1 MMKPEVVVRSEH
13 LRTVAVVVPWSKEE
27 IFTET
32 YQSFHTNVLK
42 NSDYL
47 LCENM
52 HHTLH
57 RVVLLTVDAVPAFTA
72 KASEL
77 GCMVRPFD
85 ATEEE
90 HKTKRNELKA
100 LVEKKETEE
109 EDLHEWCQKR
119 EHEVQMHR
127 YHLVM
132 LRQAAESTLS
142 YGTRKKF
149 LSIVI
154 CVPPGHEE
162 QTRAILE
169 EVPGTSGGLVL
180 NPDEEAVYSSLFP
193 FDERDNV
200 PYVSYQFH
208 R

>member
-1 MMKPEVVVRSEH
+1 MMKAEVVVRSEH
-13 LRTVAVVVPWSKEE
+13 LRTVAVVVPRSKEE

-42 NSDYL
+42 HSDYL
-47 LCENM
+47 LREDM

-57 RVVLLTVDAVPAFTA
+57 RIVLLTADAVPAFTA

-100 LVEKKETEE
+100 LVEKKDTLE

-119 EHEVQMHR
+119 EHEVQTQR
-127 YHLVM
+127 YHLLM
-132 LRQAAESTLS
+132 LRQAAESAMS

-149 LSIVI
+149 MSIVV

-162 QTRAILE
+162 QTRTILE
-169 EVPGTSGGLVL
+169 QVPDTSGGLVL
-180 NPDEEAVYSSLFP
+180 NPDEEALYSSLFP
-193 FDERDNV
+193 SDERDNV
-200 PYVSYQFH
+200 PYVSFQFQ